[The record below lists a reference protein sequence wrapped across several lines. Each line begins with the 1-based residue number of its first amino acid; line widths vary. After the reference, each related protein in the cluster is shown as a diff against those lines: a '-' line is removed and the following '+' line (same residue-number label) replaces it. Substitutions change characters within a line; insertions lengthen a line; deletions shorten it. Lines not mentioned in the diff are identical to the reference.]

1 MKILFVHQNFPGQY
15 RHVAAALAQT
25 PGWEVAALGDVKNV
39 KQRPAIPGVKLAG
52 YPTPQP
58 ATKSTHHY
66 VTPLEGA
73 VRRGQAVAKAC
84 LELKKR
90 GFTPDL
96 IHAHPG
102 WGEAL
107 FLKDVFPDARLT
119 LYCEFFY
126 RARGS
131 DVGFDPEYPSNFDD
145 TFRVRVKNAASL
157 LSLEASEAGLSPTK
171 WQKQQFPP
179 EYQERIT
186 VIHEGVDTDLVKP
199 DPKAEVA
206 LSRGNLKL
214 TPNDEVVTYVA
225 RNLEPYRGF
234 HIFMRALPEIL
245 RRRSRAHV
253 IVVGA
258 DGVSYGQALPDKQTY
273 RKKLLDELS
282 GKLDAERVHFLG
294 QVPYA
299 GLVGATAGVFNLVP
313 YLGLVVSI
321 IPVFIIALLSGDFVS
336 VIVRAAIVFGVVQL
350 IDGTITGPRIVGSS
364 VGLHPVWVILALA
377 VGGAFFGFV
386 GLLIAMPAA
395 VLIKLLLREGL
406 ERYKRSATFLGTATQ

>member
-25 PGWEVAALGDVKNV
+25 PGWEVAALGDVKNI

-52 YPTPQP
+52 YPSPQP
-58 ATKSTHHY
+58 ATPRTHHY

-84 LELKKR
+84 IELKKR

-131 DVGFDPEYPSNFDD
+131 DVGFDPEYPSSFDD
-145 TFRVRVKNAASL
+145 LLRVRVKNATQL
-157 LSLEASEAGLSPTK
+157 LSLEASDAGQSPTQ
-171 WQKQQFPP
+171 WQKKQFPG

-186 VIHEGVDTDLVKP
+186 VIHEGVDTDVVKP
-199 DPKAEVA
+199 DPKAEVS
-206 LSRGNLKL
+206 LTRGNLKL
-214 TPNDEVVTYVA
+214 TPADEVVTYVA

-245 RRRSRAHV
+245 RRRPRAHV
-253 IVVGA
+253 LVVGA
-258 DGVSYGQALPDKQTY
+258 DGVSYGQALPEKQTY
-273 RKKLLDELS
+273 KKKLLDEMG
-282 GKLDAERVHFLG
+282 GKLDVDRVHFLG

-299 GLVGATAGVFNLVP
+299 GLVRIYQVSSVHVYLTYPFVLSWSLLEAMSAG
-313 YLGLVVSI
+313 GL
-321 IPVFIIALLSGDFVS
+321 
-336 VIVRAAIVFGVVQL
+336 
-350 IDGTITGPRIVGSS
+350 IVGSRTAPLEE
-364 VGLHPVWVILALA
+364 VVADGRNGFLTDFFDAAALA
-377 VGGAFFGFV
+377 ARVD
-386 GLLIAMPAA
+386 
-395 VLIKLLLREGL
+395 ETL
-406 ERYKRSATFLGTATQ
+406 ERRDELAKVRERARKTVLESYDLKRICLPKQLKLIGVKQVRAG

>member
-25 PGWEVAALGDVKNV
+25 PGWEVMALGDVKNI

-52 YPTPQP
+52 YPTPQG
-58 ATKSTHHY
+58 ATPRTHHY

-102 WGEAL
+102 WGESL
-107 FLKDVFPDARLT
+107 FIKDIFPDAHVT

-126 RARGS
+126 RAQGS
-131 DVGFDPEYPSNFDD
+131 DVGFDPEYPSSFDD
-145 TFRVRVKNAASL
+145 QFRVRVKNSTHL
-157 LSLEASEAGLSPTK
+157 LSLEGSDAGISPTQ
-171 WQKQQFPP
+171 WQKKQFPR

-186 VIHEGVDTDLVKP
+186 VIHEGVDTEVVKP

-206 LSRGNLKL
+206 LTRAGLKL
-214 TPNDEVVTYVA
+214 TPDDEVITYVA

-234 HIFMRALPEIL
+234 HIFMRSLPEIL
-245 RRRSRAHV
+245 RRRPKAHV
-253 IVVGA
+253 IIVGA
-258 DGVSYGQALPDKQTY
+258 DGVSYGQSLPDKQTY
-273 RKKLLDELS
+273 KKKLLEELD
-282 GKLDAERVHFLG
+282 GKLDAQRVHFLG

-299 GLVGATAGVFNLVP
+299 GLVRIYQVSSVHVYLTYPFVLSWSLLEAMSSGAL
-313 YLGLVVSI
+313 
-321 IPVFIIALLSGDFVS
+321 
-336 VIVRAAIVFGVVQL
+336 
-350 IDGTITGPRIVGSS
+350 IVGSRTPPLEE
-364 VGLHPVWVILALA
+364 VVTDGKNGFLTDFFDINALA
-377 VGGAFFGFV
+377 ERVDQTLERRDELKKVRERARKTV
-386 GLLIAMPAA
+386 VENYDLKKICLPKQ
-395 VLIKLLLREGL
+395 LKLLGV
-406 ERYKRSATFLGTATQ
+406 KQQKKKS